1 MKINKFARCLAVG
14 LGLLGGM
21 LASAHAQTV
30 KIGVVVP
37 LTGPAAPWGSAA
49 KVGIQILADD
59 INAKGGLEA
68 GGKKYKVEIIAYD
81 DQYKAS
87 EAIAAYTRLTTR
99 DGVKA
104 LILQGSPQ
112 SNALKQMVED
122 DKVLTFTTA
131 AAGNIIDAK
140 SRYMFRATSVPAQ
153 FVPPFVRWMRDNMT
167 ERRVAILNP
176 NQDGAWDQ
184 TELALKYFKEYG
196 FTVVDSQMFE
206 PGTKD
211 FVPLMT
217 KVLAT
222 NPEII
227 ELAAVAPASAGLL
240 IRQARELGY
249 KGKFTKNSGPAP
261 QEILDAAG
269 KEASEGILMLFYG
282 NLGTPGYQH
291 LAAEYKRIVGQEP
304 NQLIVS
310 FYDAANIM
318 LAAMTKAGDPM
329 DMPKVMQAIPQVL
342 PMESVQGGPLRL
354 GGKDLYG
361 VDQQVDTVGYVAV
374 MKDGHAEVIG
384 HL

>member
-1 MKINKFARCLAVG
+1 MKIDKFAGCLVVG
-14 LGLLGGM
+14 FGLLGAM
-21 LASAHAQTV
+21 LTGAQAQTI

-37 LTGPAAPWGSAA
+37 LTGPAAPWGTAA
-49 KVGIQILADD
+49 KVGIQILAND

-68 GGKKYKVEIIAYD
+68 GGKKYQIQVIAYD

-87 EAIAAYTRLTTR
+87 EAIAAYTRLTTL
-99 DGVKA
+99 DGVKE

-153 FVPPFVRWMRDNMT
+153 FVPPFVRWMRDNMK
-167 ERRVAILNP
+167 ERRVAIMNP

-196 FTVVDSQMFE
+196 FTVVDSELFE
-206 PGTKD
+206 PGMKD
-211 FVPLMT
+211 FAPVLT
-217 KVLAT
+217 KVIAA

-261 QEILDAAG
+261 QEILNAAG
-269 KEASEGILMLFYG
+269 KDAAEGMLMLFYG
-282 NLGTPGYQH
+282 NVSAPGYQH
-291 LAAEYKRIVGQEP
+291 LAE
-304 NQLIVS
+304 
-310 FYDAANIM
+310 
-318 LAAMTKAGDPM
+318 
-329 DMPKVMQAIPQVL
+329 
-342 PMESVQGGPLRL
+342 
-354 GGKDLYG
+354 
-361 VDQQVDTVGYVAV
+361 
-374 MKDGHAEVIG
+374 
-384 HL
+384 

>member
-1 MKINKFARCLAVG
+1 MKIDKFVCSLMVG
-14 LGLLGGM
+14 AGLFGGT
-21 LASAHAQTV
+21 LASAQAQTV
-30 KIGVVVP
+30 KIGIVVP
-37 LTGPAAPWGSAA
+37 LTGPAAPWGNAA
-49 KVGIQILADD
+49 KVGIQILAND

-68 GGKKYKVEIIAYD
+68 GGKKYPIEVIAYD

-87 EAIAAYTRLTTR
+87 EAIAAYNRLTTR
-99 DGVKA
+99 DGVKE

-122 DKVLTFTTA
+122 DQVLTFTTA

-140 SRYMFRATSVPAQ
+140 SHYMFRATSVPAQ
-153 FVPPFVRWMRDNMT
+153 FVPPFVKWMKENMT
-167 ERRVAILNP
+167 ERRVAIMNP

-184 TELALKYFKEYG
+184 TELALKYFKENG
-196 FTVVDSQMFE
+196 FTVVDSELFE
-206 PGTKD
+206 PGMKD
-211 FVPLMT
+211 FAPILT

-222 NPEII
+222 KPEII

-269 KEASEGILMLFYG
+269 KDAAEGMLMLFYG
-282 NLGTPGYQH
+282 NTGSPGYTH
-291 LAAEYKRIVGQEP
+291 LASEYKKIVGQEP

-318 LAAMTKAGDPM
+318 LAAMQKAGDPM
-329 DMPKVMQAIPQVL
+329 DTPKVRDAVQQVL
-342 PMESVQGGPLRL
+342 PMDSVQGGPLKL
-354 GGKDLYG
+354 GGKALYG

-374 MKDGHAEVIG
+374 MKDGHAEVVG